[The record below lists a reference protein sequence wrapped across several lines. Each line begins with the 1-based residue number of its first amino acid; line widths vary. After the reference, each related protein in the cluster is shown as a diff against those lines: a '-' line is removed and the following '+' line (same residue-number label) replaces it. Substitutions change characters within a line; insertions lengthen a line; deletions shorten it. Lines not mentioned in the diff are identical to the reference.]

1 MRENAAY
8 GKAGHIP
15 MQELQAAPDYRIPIR
30 PLLTRPDEKR
40 SVSVQIDTETARSFG
55 LTCQAPPT
63 VEAVLENRAG
73 VLMLDLHVRC
83 TLLTACDRCLSEV
96 ALDMDES
103 FFHII
108 VTETA
113 DAQND
118 AEYLLAPDAML
129 DLAEA
134 ALTDLRLELPSR
146 VLCAPD
152 CRGLCPVCGKN
163 RNEGDCGCEGGAV
176 TFTVEDEP

>member
-1 MRENAAY
+1 
-8 GKAGHIP
+8 
-15 MQELQAAPDYRIPIR
+15 MQDLQAAHDYRIPIR

-40 SVSVQIDTETARSFG
+40 TVSVQIDTETAASYG
-55 LTCQAPPT
+55 LTCQAPPS
-63 VEAVLENRAG
+63 VEAVLENLAG
-73 VLMLDLHVRC
+73 VLMLNMTVRC
-83 TLLTACDRCLSEV
+83 TLNTVCDRCLSDV
-96 ALDMDES
+96 ALEMERS

-146 VLCAPD
+146 ILCAPD

-163 RNEGDCGCEGGAV
+163 RNLGECGCESGAV
-176 TFTVEDEP
+176 TFTMEDEP